1 MILANRRAFEFF
13 MGDSSEEKIRKLA
26 IIFAVVGFFVHILLW
41 ALYRTEKIAIT
52 GDASELVS
60 SPLSALYTPFSIL
73 LVYEVYQL
81 IRTIPESF
89 SSSVGKQ
96 YEIATLLVV
105 RDILKRLSEV
115 DNTEGWDISSDLGFL
130 LVECAAFLALLYT
143 SLTYFKMSNSSEK
156 TETMA
161 DDIAIFVEAKRGIA
175 NAMLI
180 IFLIMAT
187 YSLYSWMGS
196 VQEGGG
202 SVSRIIFF
210 LDFFTLLILTDIL
223 ILLISY
229 WFYTDFGNLARNT
242 GFVLS
247 TVIIRVAISSEGV
260 SSMILFTLS
269 GLLGIAI
276 LRMFILNEQVVSQNS
291 EIENMMEVEA

>member
-1 MILANRRAFEFF
+1 MRTAIERSFRATMGDESDDIVRRAA
-13 MGDSSEEKIRKLA
+13 IVLA
-26 IIFAVVGFFVHILLW
+26 IFGFLVHLSLW
-41 ALYRTEKIAIT
+41 ALHSSGRIEIL
-52 GDASELVS
+52 GDSVELVQ

-81 IRTIPESF
+81 IRTIPDSF

-115 DNTEGWDISSDLGFL
+115 GDSEGWEINDDVGFL
-130 LVECAAFLALLYT
+130 LVECAAFLALFYT
-143 SLTYFKMSNSSEK
+143 SLTYHKISSKSDGEEVLSDDVTAFITTKMVVANVMLFVFIS
-156 TETMA
+156 
-161 DDIAIFVEAKRGIA
+161 IAVFSLVGWI
-175 NAMLI
+175 NA
-180 IFLIMAT
+180 
-187 YSLYSWMGS
+187 

-202 SVSRIIFF
+202 SVDRAIFF
-210 LDFFTLLILTDIL
+210 LDFFTFLILADIL

-229 WFYTDFGNLARNT
+229 WFYTDFSNLARNT

-260 SSMILFTLS
+260 SAMILFTLS
-269 GLLGIAI
+269 GVLGIAI
-276 LRMFILNEQVVSQNS
+276 LRMFSRGPIVRL
-291 EIENMMEVEA
+291 

>member
-1 MILANRRAFEFF
+1 MKTAIERGFHAA
-13 MGDSSEEKIRKLA
+13 MGDESDDIVRRGAIAFA
-26 IIFAVVGFFVHILLW
+26 IIGFLTHLALW
-41 ALYRTEKIAIT
+41 ALHSSGRIEIL
-52 GDASELVS
+52 GDSVELVQ

-81 IRTIPESF
+81 IRTIPDSF

-115 DNTEGWDISSDLGFL
+115 SNSQGWEINDDVGFL
-130 LVECAAFLALLYT
+130 LVECAAFIALFI
-143 SLTYFKMSNSSEK
+143 SLTYHKISTKSDDDEILSDDVTTFITTKMAVANV
-156 TETMA
+156 MLIVF
-161 DDIAIFVEAKRGIA
+161 IAIGGFS
-175 NAMLI
+175 LI
-180 IFLIMAT
+180 
-187 YSLYSWMGS
+187 SWIGA
-196 VQEGGG
+196 VQDGGG
-202 SVSRIIFF
+202 SVDRAIFF
-210 LDFFTLLILTDIL
+210 LDFFTFLILADIL

-269 GLLGIAI
+269 GVLGIAI
-276 LRMFILNEQVVSQNS
+276 LRMFSRGAIVRL
-291 EIENMMEVEA
+291 

>member
-1 MILANRRAFEFF
+1 MKTAIERGFQAT
-13 MGDSSEEKIRKLA
+13 MGDESDDIVRRGAIAFA
-26 IIFAVVGFFVHILLW
+26 IIGFLTHLALW
-41 ALYRTEKIAIT
+41 ALHSSGRIEIL
-52 GDASELVS
+52 GDSVELVQ

-81 IRTIPESF
+81 IRTIPDSF

-115 DNTEGWDISSDLGFL
+115 SKSEGWEISDDVGFL
-130 LVECAAFLALLYT
+130 LIECAAFIALFYT
-143 SLTYFKMSNSSEK
+143 SLTYHKISTKSDDDEILSDDVTTFINTKMAVANV
-156 TETMA
+156 MLIVF
-161 DDIAIFVEAKRGIA
+161 IAIGGFS
-175 NAMLI
+175 LI
-180 IFLIMAT
+180 
-187 YSLYSWMGS
+187 SWIGA
-196 VQEGGG
+196 VQDGGG
-202 SVSRIIFF
+202 SVDRAIFF
-210 LDFFTLLILTDIL
+210 LDFFTFLILADIL

-269 GLLGIAI
+269 GVLGIAI
-276 LRMFILNEQVVSQNS
+276 LRMFSRGAIVRL
-291 EIENMMEVEA
+291 

>member
-1 MILANRRAFEFF
+1 MLKWNKAIFDLC
-13 MGDSSEEKIRKLA
+13 MGDEAEDRIRKAA
-26 IIFAVVGFFVHILLW
+26 IVSAVVGFFIHIGLW
-41 ALYRTEKIAIT
+41 ALDSTGRISIT
-52 GDASELVS
+52 GEASELVS
-60 SPLSALYTPFSIL
+60 SPLSSLYTPFSIL

-115 DNTEGWDISSDLGFL
+115 EGTEGWEISSDLGFL
-130 LVECAAFLALLYT
+130 LVECAAFLALFYT
-143 SLTYFKMSNSSEK
+143 SLTYFRMSDNSTKSGD
-156 TETMA
+156 MSG
-161 DDIAIFVEAKRGIA
+161 DIAVFVESKRLVA
-175 NAMLI
+175 NFMLI
-180 IFLIMAT
+180 VFLLTAA
-187 YSLYSWMGS
+187 YSFFTWIVS

-202 SVSRIIFF
+202 SVSRVIFF
-210 LDFFTLLILTDIL
+210 LDFFTFLILADIL
-223 ILLISY
+223 ILLVSY

-260 SSMILFTLS
+260 SAMVLFTLS
-269 GLLGIAI
+269 GLLGLAI
-276 LRMFILNEQVVSQNS
+276 LRMFSGDSASSVRGNPE
-291 EIENMMEVEA
+291 

>member
-1 MILANRRAFEFF
+1 MLKWNEVLFELC
-13 MGDSSEEKIRKLA
+13 MGDEAEERIRKAA
-26 IIFAVVGFFVHILLW
+26 IVFAVVGFFVHIGFW
-41 ALYRTEKIAIT
+41 ALDST
-52 GDASELVS
+52 GRISIKGEAAELVS
-60 SPLSALYTPFSIL
+60 SPLSSLYTPFSIL

-115 DNTEGWDISSDLGFL
+115 ESSEGWEISSDLGFL
-130 LVECAAFLALLYT
+130 LVECAAFLALFYT
-143 SLTYFKMSNSSEK
+143 SLTYFRISDKSTKSADMSG
-156 TETMA
+156 
-161 DDIAIFVEAKRGIA
+161 DIAVFVEAKRLVA
-175 NAMLI
+175 NFMLVV
-180 IFLIMAT
+180 FLLTAA
-187 YSLYSWMGS
+187 YSFFTWITS
-196 VQEGGG
+196 VQDGGG
-202 SVSRIIFF
+202 SVSRVIFF
-210 LDFFTLLILTDIL
+210 LDFFTFLILADIL
-223 ILLISY
+223 ILLVSY

-260 SSMILFTLS
+260 SAMVLFTLS

-276 LRMFILNEQVVSQNS
+276 LRMFAQDSAPKVRGNPE
-291 EIENMMEVEA
+291 

>member
-1 MILANRRAFEFF
+1 
-13 MGDSSEEKIRKLA
+13 MGESSEEAVRKATILLA
-26 IIFAVVGFFVHILLW
+26 ILGFFVHVAIW
-41 ALYRTEKIAIT
+41 ALYSSDRISVT
-52 GDASELVS
+52 GEASELLS

-81 IRTIPESF
+81 IRTIPDSF

-115 DNTEGWDISSDLGFL
+115 ESSDGWEVSSDVGFL
-130 LVECAAFLALLYT
+130 LVECSAFLALFYT
-143 SLTYFKMSNSSEK
+143 SLTYYRISVNTVKEEEMRS
-156 TETMA
+156 
-161 DDIAIFVEAKRGIA
+161 DIVIFIEAKRGIA
-175 NAMLI
+175 NTMLLV
-180 IFLIMAT
+180 FLVVAAFSFST
-187 YSLYSWMGS
+187 WVGS

-202 SVSRIIFF
+202 SVSRAIFF
-210 LDFFTLLILTDIL
+210 LDFFTFLILADIL

-229 WFYTDFGNLARNT
+229 WFYTDFRNLARNT

-269 GLLGIAI
+269 GLLGVAI
-276 LRMFILNEQVVSQNS
+276 LRMFMPNKPVENS
-291 EIENMMEVEA
+291 L

>member
-1 MILANRRAFEFF
+1 VSELNRRVFEAS
-13 MGDSSEEKIRKLA
+13 MGESSEEAVRKASILLA
-26 IIFAVVGFFVHILLW
+26 ILGFFVHVGIW
-41 ALYRTEKIAIT
+41 ALYSSDRISVT
-52 GDASELVS
+52 GEASELLS

-81 IRTIPESF
+81 IRTIPDSF

-115 DNTEGWDISSDLGFL
+115 ESSDGWEVSSDVGFL
-130 LVECAAFLALLYT
+130 LIECTAFLALFYT
-143 SLTYFKMSNSSEK
+143 SLTYYRISVNTVKEEEMRSDVVLF
-156 TETMA
+156 
-161 DDIAIFVEAKRGIA
+161 IEAKRGIA
-175 NAMLI
+175 NTMLLV
-180 IFLIMAT
+180 FLVVAAFSFST
-187 YSLYSWMGS
+187 WVGS

-202 SVSRIIFF
+202 SVSRAIFF
-210 LDFFTLLILTDIL
+210 LDFFTFLILADIL

-229 WFYTDFGNLARNT
+229 WFYTDFRNLARNT

-269 GLLGIAI
+269 GLLGVAI
-276 LRMFILNEQVVSQNS
+276 LRMFTPNKPEENS
-291 EIENMMEVEA
+291 L

>member
-1 MILANRRAFEFF
+1 MRTAIERGFRVTMGEESDDIVRR
-13 MGDSSEEKIRKLA
+13 GTIVLA
-26 IIFAVVGFFVHILLW
+26 IFGFLAHLSLW
-41 ALYRTEKIAIT
+41 ALHSSGRIEIL
-52 GDASELVS
+52 GDSAELVQ

-81 IRTIPESF
+81 IRTIPDSF

-115 DNTEGWDISSDLGFL
+115 GDSEGWEINDDVGFL
-130 LVECAAFLALLYT
+130 LVECAAFLALFYT
-143 SLTYFKMSNSSEK
+143 SLTYHKISSKSDGEEVLSDDVTAFITTKM
-156 TETMA
+156 A
-161 DDIAIFVEAKRGIA
+161 VA
-175 NAMLI
+175 NVMLI
-180 IFLIMAT
+180 VFISIAAF
-187 YSLYSWMGS
+187 SLVSWINA

-202 SVSRIIFF
+202 SVDRAIFF
-210 LDFFTLLILTDIL
+210 LDFFTFLILADIL

-229 WFYTDFGNLARNT
+229 WFYTDFSNLARNT

-269 GLLGIAI
+269 GVLGIAI
-276 LRMFILNEQVVSQNS
+276 LRMFSRGPIVHL
-291 EIENMMEVEA
+291 

>member
-1 MILANRRAFEFF
+1 MQTRNQSLFEMTMGEPSEELVRRGTIILA
-13 MGDSSEEKIRKLA
+13 I
-26 IIFAVVGFFVHILLW
+26 VGFFVHIALW
-41 ALYRTEKIAIT
+41 ALHTTSRISIE
-52 GDASELVS
+52 GDAVELVS
-60 SPLSALYTPFSIL
+60 SPLSSLYTPFSIL

-81 IRTIPESF
+81 IRAIPESF

-105 RDILKRLSEV
+105 RDILKRLSEI
-115 DNTEGWDISSDLGFL
+115 EGSDGWEVSDDLGFL
-130 LVECAAFLALLYT
+130 LVESGAFLALFYT
-143 SLTYFKMSNSSEK
+143 SLTYYRMSIADRK
-156 TETMA
+156 TTEIS
-161 DDIAIFVEAKRGIA
+161 DDIVGFIELKRGIA
-175 NAMLI
+175 NMMLLV
-180 IFLIMAT
+180 FLMIAA
-187 YSLYSWMGS
+187 YSFWTWIAS
-196 VQEGGG
+196 VQDGGG
-202 SVSRIIFF
+202 AVSRVIFF
-210 LDFFTLLILTDIL
+210 LDFFTFLILADIL

-276 LRMFILNEQVVSQNS
+276 LRMFMPNNPIQNIS
-291 EIENMMEVEA
+291 

>member
-1 MILANRRAFEFF
+1 MKTAIERGFLAA
-13 MGDSSEEKIRKLA
+13 MGDESDDFVRRGAIAVA
-26 IIFAVVGFFVHILLW
+26 IIGFLTHLALW
-41 ALYRTEKIAIT
+41 ALHSSGRIEIL
-52 GDASELVS
+52 GDSVELVQ

-96 YEIATLLVV
+96 YEITTLLVV

-115 DNTEGWDISSDLGFL
+115 SNSQGWEINDDVGFL
-130 LVECAAFLALLYT
+130 LVECAAFIALFYT
-143 SLTYFKMSNSSEK
+143 SLTYHKISTKSDDDEILSDDVTTFITTKMAVANV
-156 TETMA
+156 MLIVF
-161 DDIAIFVEAKRGIA
+161 IAIGGFS
-175 NAMLI
+175 LI
-180 IFLIMAT
+180 
-187 YSLYSWMGS
+187 SWIGA
-196 VQEGGG
+196 VQDGGG
-202 SVSRIIFF
+202 SVDRAIFF
-210 LDFFTLLILTDIL
+210 LDFFTFLILADIL

-269 GLLGIAI
+269 GVLGIAI
-276 LRMFILNEQVVSQNS
+276 LWMFSRGAIVRL
-291 EIENMMEVEA
+291 

>member
-1 MILANRRAFEFF
+1 MLEWNKKAFQLS
-13 MGDSSEEKIRKLA
+13 MGDSSEEYIRKVA
-26 IIFAVVGFFVHILLW
+26 MVFAVVGFFVHIVVW
-41 ALYRTEKIAIT
+41 ALFETGNITIT
-52 GDASELVS
+52 GEASELVK
-60 SPLSALYTPFSIL
+60 SPLSTLYTPFSIL

-81 IRTIPESF
+81 IRTIPDSF

-115 DNTEGWDISSDLGFL
+115 ENSEGWKISSDLGFL
-130 LVECAAFLALLYT
+130 LVECAAFLVLLYT
-143 SLTYFKMSNSSEK
+143 SLTYFRISSSSEK
-156 TETMA
+156 SEQMA
-161 DDIAIFVEAKRGIA
+161 DNVAIFVEAKRGIA
-175 NAMLI
+175 NAMLL
-180 IFLIMAT
+180 IFLAT
-187 YSLYSWMGS
+187 AAYSFYTWVDS
-196 VQEGGG
+196 VQDGGG
-202 SVSRIIFF
+202 SVSRVIFF
-210 LDFFTLLILTDIL
+210 LDFFTFLILADIL

-247 TVIIRVAISSEGV
+247 TVIIRVAISSEGI

-276 LRMFILNEQVVSQNS
+276 LRMFTPNNS
-291 EIENMMEVEA
+291 KL

>member
-1 MILANRRAFEFF
+1 MFEWNKKAFQLS
-13 MGDSSEEKIRKLA
+13 MGDFSEEYIRKVA
-26 IIFAVVGFFVHILLW
+26 MVFAVVGFFVHIVVWVLFE
-41 ALYRTEKIAIT
+41 TGNITIT
-52 GDASELVS
+52 GEASELVK
-60 SPLSALYTPFSIL
+60 SPLSTLYTPFSIL

-81 IRTIPESF
+81 IRTIPDSF

-115 DNTEGWDISSDLGFL
+115 ENSEGWKISSDLGFL
-130 LVECAAFLALLYT
+130 LVECAAFIVLLYT
-143 SLTYFKMSNSSEK
+143 SLTYFRISSSSEK
-156 TETMA
+156 SEQMS
-161 DDIAIFVEAKRGIA
+161 DNVAIFVEAKRGIA
-175 NAMLI
+175 NAMLL
-180 IFLIMAT
+180 IFLVTAA
-187 YSLYSWMGS
+187 YSFYTWVDS
-196 VQEGGG
+196 VQDGGG
-202 SVSRIIFF
+202 SVSRVIFF
-210 LDFFTLLILTDIL
+210 LDFFTFLILADIL

-247 TVIIRVAISSEGV
+247 TVIIRVAISSEGI

-276 LRMFILNEQVVSQNS
+276 LRMFTTNNS
-291 EIENMMEVEA
+291 KL

>member
-1 MILANRRAFEFF
+1 MLEWNKKAFQLT
-13 MGDSSEEKIRKLA
+13 MGDFSEEYIRKVA
-26 IIFAVVGFFVHILLW
+26 MVFAVVGFFVHIVVW
-41 ALYRTEKIAIT
+41 ALFETGNITIT
-52 GDASELVS
+52 GEASELVK
-60 SPLSALYTPFSIL
+60 SPLSTLYTPFSIL

-115 DNTEGWDISSDLGFL
+115 ENSEGWKISSDLGFL
-130 LVECAAFLALLYT
+130 LVECAAFLVLLHT
-143 SLTYFKMSNSSEK
+143 SLTYFRISSSSEK
-156 TETMA
+156 SGQMA
-161 DDIAIFVEAKRGIA
+161 DNVAIFVEAKRGIA
-175 NAMLI
+175 NAMLL
-180 IFLIMAT
+180 IFLAT
-187 YSLYSWMGS
+187 AAYSFFTWFES
-196 VQEGGG
+196 VQDGGG
-202 SVSRIIFF
+202 SVSRVIFF
-210 LDFFTLLILTDIL
+210 LDFFTFLILADIL

-247 TVIIRVAISSEGV
+247 TVIIRVAISSEGI

-276 LRMFILNEQVVSQNS
+276 PRIFTPNISKL
-291 EIENMMEVEA
+291 

>member
-1 MILANRRAFEFF
+1 MLEWNKKAFQLS
-13 MGDSSEEKIRKLA
+13 MGDFSEEYIRKVA
-26 IIFAVVGFFVHILLW
+26 IVSAVVGFFVHILVWVLFE
-41 ALYRTEKIAIT
+41 TGNITIT
-52 GDASELVS
+52 GEASELVK
-60 SPLSALYTPFSIL
+60 SPLSTLYTPFSIL

-81 IRTIPESF
+81 IRTIPDSF

-105 RDILKRLSEV
+105 RDVLKRLSEV
-115 DNTEGWDISSDLGFL
+115 QNSQGWKISSDLGFL
-130 LVECAAFLALLYT
+130 LVECVAFLVLLYT
-143 SLTYFKMSNSSEK
+143 SLTYFKISSSSEK
-156 TETMA
+156 SEEMT
-161 DDIAIFVEAKRGIA
+161 DNIAIFVEAKRGIA
-175 NAMLI
+175 NAMLL
-180 IFLIMAT
+180 IFLVIAA
-187 YSLYSWMGS
+187 YSFYTWYGS

-202 SVSRIIFF
+202 SVSRVIFF
-210 LDFFTLLILTDIL
+210 LDFFTFLILADIL

-276 LRMFILNEQVVSQNS
+276 LRMFTPNNS
-291 EIENMMEVEA
+291 RL

>member
-1 MILANRRAFEFF
+1 MPDWNKKAFQLS
-13 MGDSSEEKIRKLA
+13 MGHFSEEYIRKVA
-26 IIFAVVGFFVHILLW
+26 IVFAVVGFFVHIVVW
-41 ALYRTEKIAIT
+41 ALFETGNITIT
-52 GDASELVS
+52 GEASELVK
-60 SPLSALYTPFSIL
+60 SPLSTLYTPFSIL

-105 RDILKRLSEV
+105 RDVLKRLSEV
-115 DNTEGWDISSDLGFL
+115 QNSEGWKISSDLGFL
-130 LVECAAFLALLYT
+130 LVECAAFLVLLYT
-143 SLTYFKMSNSSEK
+143 SLTYFRISSSSEK
-156 TETMA
+156 SEEMT

-175 NAMLI
+175 NAMLL
-180 IFLIMAT
+180 IFLAMAA
-187 YSLYSWMGS
+187 YSFYTWFGS
-196 VQEGGG
+196 VQSGGG
-202 SVSRIIFF
+202 SVSRVIFF
-210 LDFFTLLILTDIL
+210 LDFFTFLILADIL
-223 ILLISY
+223 ILLLSY

-276 LRMFILNEQVVSQNS
+276 LRMFTPNNS
-291 EIENMMEVEA
+291 PSH

>member
-1 MILANRRAFEFF
+1 MSELNRRVFEAS
-13 MGDSSEEKIRKLA
+13 MGESSEEAVRKASILLA
-26 IIFAVVGFFVHILLW
+26 ILGFFVHVGIW
-41 ALYRTEKIAIT
+41 ALYSSDRISVT
-52 GDASELVS
+52 GEASELLS

-81 IRTIPESF
+81 IRTIPDSF

-115 DNTEGWDISSDLGFL
+115 ESSDGWEVSSDVGFL
-130 LVECAAFLALLYT
+130 LIECTAFLALFYT
-143 SLTYFKMSNSSEK
+143 SLTYYRISVNTVKEEEMRSDVVLF
-156 TETMA
+156 
-161 DDIAIFVEAKRGIA
+161 IEAKRGIA
-175 NAMLI
+175 NTMLLV
-180 IFLIMAT
+180 FLVVAAFSFST
-187 YSLYSWMGS
+187 WVGS

-202 SVSRIIFF
+202 SVSRAIFF
-210 LDFFTLLILTDIL
+210 LDFFTFLILADIL

-229 WFYTDFGNLARNT
+229 WFYTDFRNLARNT

-269 GLLGIAI
+269 GLLGVAI
-276 LRMFILNEQVVSQNS
+276 LRMFTPNKPEENS
-291 EIENMMEVEA
+291 L

>member
-1 MILANRRAFEFF
+1 MKTAIERGFLAA
-13 MGDSSEEKIRKLA
+13 MGDESDDIVRRGAIAVA
-26 IIFAVVGFFVHILLW
+26 IIGFLTHLALW
-41 ALYRTEKIAIT
+41 ALHSSGRIEIL
-52 GDASELVS
+52 GDSVELVQ

-115 DNTEGWDISSDLGFL
+115 SNSQGWEINDDVGFL
-130 LVECAAFLALLYT
+130 LVECAAFIALFYT
-143 SLTYFKMSNSSEK
+143 SLTYHKISTKSDDDEILSDDVTTFITTKMAVANV
-156 TETMA
+156 MLIVF
-161 DDIAIFVEAKRGIA
+161 IAIGGFS
-175 NAMLI
+175 LI
-180 IFLIMAT
+180 
-187 YSLYSWMGS
+187 SWIGA
-196 VQEGGG
+196 VQDGGG
-202 SVSRIIFF
+202 SVDRAIFF
-210 LDFFTLLILTDIL
+210 LDFFTFLILADIL

-269 GLLGIAI
+269 GVLGIAI
-276 LRMFILNEQVVSQNS
+276 LRMFSRGAIVRL
-291 EIENMMEVEA
+291 

>member
-1 MILANRRAFEFF
+1 
-13 MGDSSEEKIRKLA
+13 MGESSEEAVRKASILLA
-26 IIFAVVGFFVHILLW
+26 ILGFFVHVGIW
-41 ALYRTEKIAIT
+41 ALYSSDRISVT
-52 GDASELVS
+52 GEASELLS

-81 IRTIPESF
+81 IRTIPDSF

-115 DNTEGWDISSDLGFL
+115 ESSDGWEVSSDVGFL
-130 LVECAAFLALLYT
+130 LIECTAFLALFYT
-143 SLTYFKMSNSSEK
+143 SLTYYRISVNTVKEEEMRSDVVLF
-156 TETMA
+156 
-161 DDIAIFVEAKRGIA
+161 IEAKRGIA
-175 NAMLI
+175 NTMLLV
-180 IFLIMAT
+180 FLVVAAFSFST
-187 YSLYSWMGS
+187 WVGS

-202 SVSRIIFF
+202 SVSRAIFF
-210 LDFFTLLILTDIL
+210 LDFFTFLILADIL

-229 WFYTDFGNLARNT
+229 WFYTDFRNLARNT

-269 GLLGIAI
+269 GLLGVAI
-276 LRMFILNEQVVSQNS
+276 LRMFTPKNS
-291 EIENMMEVEA
+291 RYVI

>member
-1 MILANRRAFEFF
+1 MLKWNKKLFELS
-13 MGDSSEEKIRKLA
+13 MGDAAEEKIRKAA
-26 IIFAVVGFFVHILLW
+26 IVSAVLGFFAHIAIW
-41 ALYRTEKIAIT
+41 ALFRTERISIT
-52 GDASELVS
+52 GEASELVS

-81 IRTIPESF
+81 IRTIPDSF

-115 DNTEGWDISSDLGFL
+115 ESSEGWEISSDLGFL
-130 LVECAAFLALLYT
+130 LVECGAFLALFYT
-143 SLTYFKMSNSSEK
+143 SLTYFRISNQADKSGDIS
-156 TETMA
+156 
-161 DDIAIFVEAKRGIA
+161 DDIVIFVEAKRGVA
-175 NAMLI
+175 NTMLLV
-180 IFLIMAT
+180 FLSVAA
-187 YSLYSWMGS
+187 YSFWTWIES

-202 SVSRIIFF
+202 SVSRVIFF
-210 LDFFTLLILTDIL
+210 LDFFTFLILADIL

-260 SSMILFTLS
+260 SAMVLFTLS

-276 LRMFILNEQVVSQNS
+276 LRMFDPNIPSRTPRVS
-291 EIENMMEVEA
+291 